1 MAQLKEKES
10 EIAVLRSQLQRVSHD
25 PATPM
30 TNGTSEKH
38 KKTVRSCGLCV

>member
-10 EIAVLRSQLQRVSHD
+10 EIAILRSQLQRGSHD
-25 PATPM
+25 PATQL

-38 KKTVRSCGLCV
+38 KKTVCSCN